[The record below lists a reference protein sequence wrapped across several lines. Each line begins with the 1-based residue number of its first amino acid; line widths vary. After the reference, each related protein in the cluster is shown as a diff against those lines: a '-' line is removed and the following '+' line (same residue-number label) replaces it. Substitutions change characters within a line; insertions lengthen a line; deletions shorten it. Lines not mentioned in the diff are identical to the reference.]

1 MANQIVP
8 QAASA
13 APIRT
18 FIANIGGDAV
28 LACDARELHAFLKNG
43 DVFANWIKNRIR
55 QGDFAENLDYVLV
68 LVSTK
73 TKDMVS
79 QNSEIRSGRGG
90 DRRSVNYALSLDM
103 AKHLGM
109 MERNEQGKAIR
120 AYFIRMEREA
130 MRRAMA
136 PVDGHAA
143 PMSAAT
149 RTELASEF
157 TRLLDCAKNMAVPD
171 LELSFHIRY
180 VQRFEVDHWHEL
192 SEAQA
197 RLVLAEIRVGFLADI
212 ASDLLQHAYDRCLMK
227 RFEGLYPAVH
237 SGIRP
242 DGIPCGDYVV
252 RVTPEKV
259 LINYG
264 QDF

>member
-1 MANQIVP
+1 M
-8 QAASA
+8 
-13 APIRT
+13 
-18 FIANIGGDAV
+18 
-28 LACDARELHAFLKNG
+28 
-43 DVFANWIKNRIR
+43 
-55 QGDFAENLDYVLV
+55 
-68 LVSTK
+68 
-73 TKDMVS
+73 
-79 QNSEIRSGRGG
+79 
-90 DRRSVNYALSLDM
+90 NYALSIDM

-242 DGIPCGDYVV
+242 DGIPCGDYVI
-252 RVTPEKV
+252 RVTRDKV

>member
-28 LACDARELHAFLKNG
+28 LACDARELHAFLGAKTRFN
-43 DVFANWIKNRIR
+43 DWIADRIQ
-55 QGDFAENLDYVLV
+55 QGEFVENQDFVNFTENSV
-68 LVSTK
+68 K
-73 TKDMVS
+73 
-79 QNSEIRSGRGG
+79 IGRG
-90 DRRSVNYALSLDM
+90 RPAVNYALSIDM

-242 DGIPCGDYVV
+242 DGIPCGDYVI
-252 RVTPEKV
+252 RVTRDKV

>member
-28 LACDARELHAFLKNG
+28 LACNARELHAFLKNG
-43 DVFANWIKNRIR
+43 DMFAHWIKRRIE
-55 QGDFAENLDYVLV
+55 QGDFVENQDFVINWE
-68 LVSTK
+68 K
-73 TKDMVS
+73 TQK
-79 QNSEIRSGRGG
+79 ITRGRP
-90 DRRSVNYALSLDM
+90 SVEYALSLDM

-227 RFEGLYPAVH
+227 RFEGLYPAVR

-264 QDF
+264 QDL

>member
-1 MANQIVP
+1 MADRIQQGEFVENQ
-8 QAASA
+8 
-13 APIRT
+13 
-18 FIANIGGDAV
+18 
-28 LACDARELHAFLKNG
+28 
-43 DVFANWIKNRIR
+43 
-55 QGDFAENLDYVLV
+55 DFVNFTENSV
-68 LVSTK
+68 K
-73 TKDMVS
+73 
-79 QNSEIRSGRGG
+79 IGRG
-90 DRRSVNYALSLDM
+90 RPAVNYALSIDM

-242 DGIPCGDYVV
+242 DGIPCGDYVI
-252 RVTPEKV
+252 RVTRDKV